1 MSAIVPAEPCQL
13 VTPAGC
19 ITRSEVTGQVP
30 AVEAT
35 PAVAEAMARLQQPS
49 HAAPSPRSRRRSMRA
64 KSGDEWILP
73 WARGSKEFLVEFFE
87 KSSIDCDEVLSSKD
101 SRVSTDLRQTLH
113 SPQSEQLVPAV
124 AQAVIGHVQRSLG
137 SPARVGDNVF
147 DEDQY
152 PLGRDAQ
159 MAHITV
165 ATTHDA
171 VMSWLWTILDAI
183 ALDAECLL
191 ISLVLVE
198 RALSKQS
205 AVRLTPSTWRPI
217 LLSGLLVTSKDWYD
231 GRVFNL
237 DYAERLDEY
246 ITLPHLNAMEAEF
259 LGLLDYRTTI
269 SASLYAQCD
278 AAIPTERA
286 VIWCLADSSHL

>member
-1 MSAIVPAEPCQL
+1 M
-13 VTPAGC
+13 
-19 ITRSEVTGQVP
+19 
-30 AVEAT
+30 
-35 PAVAEAMARLQQPS
+35 
-49 HAAPSPRSRRRSMRA
+49 
-64 KSGDEWILP
+64 
-73 WARGSKEFLVEFFE
+73 
-87 KSSIDCDEVLSSKD
+87 
-101 SRVSTDLRQTLH
+101 
-113 SPQSEQLVPAV
+113 
-124 AQAVIGHVQRSLG
+124 
-137 SPARVGDNVF
+137 
-147 DEDQY
+147 
-152 PLGRDAQ
+152 
-159 MAHITV
+159 
-165 ATTHDA
+165 
-171 VMSWLWTILDAI
+171 
-183 ALDAECLL
+183 
-191 ISLVLVE
+191 LVE